1 MISFDLPSQGFSN
14 CFGCSKKNER
24 GLKLRI
30 KYSDEGCFAHYII
43 PNELCGFMGVAHGGV
58 IATLLDEIAAWTLMT
73 QLFRVGMTV
82 ELSIQYLK
90 RVPTNE
96 EVTIKGEIIEH
107 DDKTVFVRSAIY
119 STKTGTLLAEGKSKW
134 LLPKYSTIAKVL
146 EIDASEFEKTMEEFI
161 NPLKKYI
168 LEQRSNN
175 KP

>member
-14 CFGCSKKNER
+14 CFGCSTKNDR

-30 KYSDEGCFAHYII
+30 KYSDEGCFAHYTI
-43 PNELCGFMGVAHGGV
+43 PDELCGFVGVAHGGV
-58 IATLLDEIAAWTLMT
+58 IATLLDEISAWTIIT

-82 ELSIQYLK
+82 ELSIRYLK

-96 EVTIKGEIIEH
+96 EITIKGRIIEH
-107 DDKTVFVRSAIY
+107 DDKNVFVRSSIY
-119 STKTGTLLAEGKSKW
+119 STKTDTLLAEGKSKW

-146 EIDASEFEKTMEEFI
+146 ETNASEFEKTMAEFI

-168 LEQRSNN
+168 FEQRSAN
-175 KP
+175 KS